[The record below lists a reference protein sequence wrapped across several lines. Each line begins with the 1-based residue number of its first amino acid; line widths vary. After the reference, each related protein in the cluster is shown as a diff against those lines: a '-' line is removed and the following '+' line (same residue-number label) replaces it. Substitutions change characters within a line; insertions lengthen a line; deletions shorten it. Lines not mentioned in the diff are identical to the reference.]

1 MKIALPQGSVEES
14 RESSEV
20 CCLPS
25 SVVRFHGLHNNI
37 YIFLF
42 LRRIADLGVIGTRK
56 SGLRSARR
64 RQNTLSSDTT
74 KFLEAFLK
82 QPSRIRSEARKK
94 ISSAER
100 PQS

>member
-37 YIFLF
+37 YVF

-56 SGLRSARR
+56 SGLRPARR

-100 PQS
+100 PQP